1 MPSTDIQ
8 QGSLALL
15 FGAPSL
21 TMALNGGDSNSA
33 NGGQTLT
40 FAGMVLTEVAATR
53 TAKTIETQN
62 AGGVTVNITTY
73 DAGDEVTLTIKPAGP
88 SRAGA
93 KAINDY
99 FPRPGGYAALIDA
112 ADISYLDNAGW
123 TPRRGGISAA
133 TTVGQV
139 PPEGLAYGIK
149 AASKATSST
158 GNVLWTITLMRM
170 EGIISWV
177 PLA

>member
-15 FGAPSL
+15 FGAPSMTL
-21 TMALNGGDSNSA
+21 SLNGGDA
-33 NGGQTLT
+33 APGGGGQTLT

-88 SRAGA
+88 NRAGA
-93 KAINDY
+93 KGINDY

-112 ADISYLDNAGW
+112 TDISHLDNAAW
-123 TPRRGGISAA
+123 TIHKGGISAA
-133 TTVGQV
+133 ST
-139 PPEGLAYGIK
+139 GLAYGIK
-149 AASKATSST
+149 SASKASSST
-158 GNVLWTITLMRM
+158 GNVVWTVTLMRM
-170 EGIISWV
+170 EGITSWV
-177 PLA
+177 PLT